1 LEGSVQKEGQRVR
14 ITAQLVDA
22 IKGNHLWAERYDR
35 DMKGFF
41 DLLDEITKEIGV
53 ALQVQ
58 LTWGDYA
65 RYHSSTDNFEA
76 WGLFNEAYG
85 LYLRAISE
93 RKREDNVRARVLL
106 EKAFKLDPEYARALL
121 VNGWTHLS
129 DVLFGWSKSPQESIE
144 RAIELAKKARTIDES
159 QVGLHALW
167 SMIYL
172 TKGQYERAI
181 KEAEKAIAQDPN
193 WSIGYISLGMA
204 LFDFGRFEEVIPA
217 IKTSMRL
224 HGPYFP
230 ANLLQFLAAAYS
242 MAGHYEKA
250 ISTYKKYFDRCKAE
264 SCLKIWHL
272 GLAVTYIWIGQEEE
286 ARNHAAEVL
295 MIDPKF
301 SLEDYAKLFR
311 FKNQADTDRVID
323 ALRKAGLK

>member
-1 LEGSVQKEGQRVR
+1 VVLFYILPYLPSIISDDGTIDAHSWSKIRATEKKSVQMAERILTEARAALIEMGFEEERIQSFYRKKEKDVALDTCQWFQNKK
-14 ITAQLVDA
+14 ADA
-22 IKGNHLWAERYDR
+22 IFMSRHGRTGLEN
-35 DMKGFF
+35 FF
-41 DLLDEITKEIGV
+41 MGEISNKMVEHCQSCPVWIVDG
-53 ALQVQ
+53 
-58 LTWGDYA
+58 
-65 RYHSSTDNFEA
+65 
-76 WGLFNEAYG
+76 
-85 LYLRAISE
+85 
-93 RKREDNVRARVLL
+93 
-106 EKAFKLDPEYARALL
+106 
-121 VNGWTHLS
+121 
-129 DVLFGWSKSPQESIE
+129 
-144 RAIELAKKARTIDES
+144 
-159 QVGLHALW
+159 
-167 SMIYL
+167 
-172 TKGQYERAI
+172 AI

-323 ALRKAGLK
+323 VLRKAGLK